1 MPTGLYYKRGTKNMK
16 NTLDADDYIRAAKR
30 LEKSAGWKYQTQ
42 RFLLNRLSEI
52 ARLKEEGKR
61 GKYEPQNGSEFII
74 NDGGHRRLVKSLCPR
89 DAVFQHA
96 LADEILTPELTKYLI
111 YDNGAGLKGKGISF
125 TRRRLEEHLRWHYRR
140 YGTEGYILAIDFR
153 KYFDNIRHDT
163 AMEEIFRRIPDAKTI
178 KAVEKIFDMYK
189 VDVSFSKDPDIINKV
204 YNSLEYQ
211 DIPDNLKTGKRYMR
225 KSLGIGSPIS
235 QITGLLL
242 PTAIDNYVKTV
253 KQVHCYNVY
262 MDDRIIIHPDKQFLK
277 ELLENIGVIAQ
288 ELGIHINR
296 KKTQIIKL
304 SHGFTWLK
312 TRYIITDSGKI
323 IKKIPHD
330 IVTAQRRKMKKM
342 ARMVVDGEIPLEYFE
357 NQYKSW
363 AGGKKLY
370 NAHRTMMNMES
381 LYRRLLEWIAQK
393 KKE

>member
-1 MPTGLYYKRGTKNMK
+1 MK
-16 NTLDADDYIRAAKR
+16 NTLDADDYIRATQR
-30 LEKSAGWKYQTQ
+30 LEKSAGWKYQAQ
-42 RFLLNRLSEI
+42 RFMLNRLSEI
-52 ARLKEEGKR
+52 ARMKEETR
-61 GKYEPQNGSEFII
+61 NGKYEPQKGSEFVI

-96 LADEILTPELTKYLI
+96 LADEILTPKLTKYLI

-140 YGTEGYILAIDFR
+140 YGTEGYVLVIDFR
-153 KYFDNIRHDT
+153 KYFDNIRHDI
-163 AMEEIFRRIPDAKTI
+163 ALEEIYKRIPDARII

-189 VDVSFSKDPDIINKV
+189 VDVSFSKNPDIISEV

-211 DIPDNLKTGKRYMR
+211 DIPENLKTGKRYMR

-235 QITGLLL
+235 QIAGLLL
-242 PTAIDNYVKTV
+242 PTTIDNYVKTV
-253 KQVHCYNVY
+253 KRVHCYNVY

-277 ELLENIGVIAQ
+277 GLLEEIDRIAQ
-288 ELGIHINR
+288 GLGIHINR

-312 TRYIITDSGKI
+312 TKYIITDSGKI
-323 IKKIPHD
+323 IKRIPHD

-342 ARMVVDGEIPLEYFE
+342 ARMVVDGEIPIEYFE

-363 AGGKKLY
+363 AGSKKFY
-370 NAHRTMMNMES
+370 NARRTMENMGN
-381 LYRRLLEWIAQK
+381 LYRRLITWIAQK